1 MNEEKKIT
9 NSKRLAL
16 IERYLYG
23 EDSDGNRLSAG
34 NQKGISLRA
43 RLQENITGQSA
54 RLHPYTI
61 KEVVNKIEGLD
72 KDLKKMREVQNYI
85 FSLLIGACIGVV
97 VAWTV
102 SVFL

>member
-43 RLQENITGQSA
+43 RLQETITGQSA

-61 KEVVNKIEGLD
+61 KEVVNKLRILRNSNLE
-72 KDLKKMREVQNYI
+72 KI
-85 FSLLIGACIGVV
+85 FNWL
-97 VAWTV
+97 W
-102 SVFL
+102 SVTLSI